1 MGNNLIFKVGDILI
15 DPATNEIGLLT
26 ERYDIFGGYFD
37 YEIDIDVRA
46 IWAWEILWTGS
57 KVSAQYGEG
66 KATRR
71 QSFTELGLINLV
83 RDGVLELIKV
93 DEEYEGDNDADDT

>member
-1 MGNNLIFKVGDILI
+1 VGNNLIFKVGDILI

-46 IWAWEILWTGS
+46 IWAWEILWTG
-57 KVSAQYGEG
+57 
-66 KATRR
+66 
-71 QSFTELGLINLV
+71 
-83 RDGVLELIKV
+83 
-93 DEEYEGDNDADDT
+93 